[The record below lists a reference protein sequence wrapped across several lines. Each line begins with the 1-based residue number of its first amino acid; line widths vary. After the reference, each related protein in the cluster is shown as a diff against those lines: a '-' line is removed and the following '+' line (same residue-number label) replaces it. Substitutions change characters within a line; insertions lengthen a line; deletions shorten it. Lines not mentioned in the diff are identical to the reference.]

1 MFAELPAEVQS
12 QARRAYRV
20 FSRIR
25 TNRVFVSSLFILHGP
40 FILFGSVPVTEQ
52 WEISWKATKS
62 SGTGSARMRTMIN
75 FFHNRG
81 ADPNPW
87 VEKDAERRALTKML
101 EAASFRTRAVV
112 KHEGDS
118 HAE

>member
-52 WEISWKATKS
+52 WEI
-62 SGTGSARMRTMIN
+62 
-75 FFHNRG
+75 
-81 ADPNPW
+81 
-87 VEKDAERRALTKML
+87 L
-101 EAASFRTRAVV
+101 ESDEIVWYWI
-112 KHEGDS
+112 GS
-118 HAE
+118 HADYDKLLSQSRRRP